1 VVTGGASLRSIWYIR
16 KEDRAVSPVVG
27 TVLLL
32 IITAS
37 LTAVVG
43 LYMFGLVKAPEDP
56 PSFDT
61 VQTGLNGRWAIQIS
75 GVSKELR
82 LSDFQFI
89 GSHANGTYLR
99 YDSDSD
105 GVPDAPLSLTL
116 DKLATM
122 SSSGPTLFPAAFI
135 DTNGDGKVDVGDTCI
150 AYPSYVPQGGALQD
164 ASRGYKKVGLP
175 PDDIPLDS
183 DLVILVNPTTMGS
196 PLVHPGDEIQIELK
210 HGSIVE
216 ATTTGVVGP
225 NGAMISTIHMDP
237 GWFQGNYKA
246 IVTVGPVATP
256 ELQKEFQFKAKAP
269 APITPTDRATYDQV
283 GKAFSTGDLVYI
295 VHKPSNRVV
304 LTVQL

>member
-1 VVTGGASLRSIWYIR
+1 M
-16 KEDRAVSPVVG
+16 G

-32 IITAS
+32 IITVA
-37 LTAVVG
+37 LTSVIALFLMG
-43 LYMFGLVKAPEDP
+43 IVKTPEDP
-56 PSFDT
+56 PTLET
-61 VQTGLNGRWAIQIS
+61 VQTGLNGRWAIQLT
-75 GVSKELR
+75 GVSKELK

-89 GSHANGTYLR
+89 GSHANGTHLQ

-135 DTNGDGKVDVGDTCI
+135 DTNGDGKVDAGDTFI

-196 PLVHPGDEIQIELK
+196 PLVTPGDDVQIVLK
-210 HGSIVE
+210 HGSHVE

-225 NGAMISTIHMDP
+225 NGAMTSTIHMDP
-237 GWFQGNYKA
+237 SWFQGNYKA
-246 IVTVGPVATP
+246 VVTVGPLASP
-256 ELQKEFQFKAKAP
+256 DIEREFQFKAKAP
-269 APITPTDRATYDQV
+269 APITPADRATYDQV
-283 GKAFSTGDLVYI
+283 GKAFSTGDVVYI
-295 VHKPSNRVV
+295 VHKPSNRIV
-304 LTVQL
+304 LEVQL